1 MEAYLNRLSTAL
13 FALVVAGGLAF
24 GGSQALS
31 SPSMAPC
38 GDDAHEV
45 GTCPP
50 LNDDQCNT
58 ACKNE
63 GFNDGGACHPDGCCR
78 CLI

>member
-1 MEAYLNRLSTAL
+1 MRKLMNRISTAL
-13 FALVVAGGLAF
+13 FALVVVGGLAF

-50 LNDDQCNT
+50 LTESDCDQ
-58 ACKNE
+58 ACRDAGYPNE
-63 GFNDGGACHPDGCCR
+63 GACHPDGCCR